1 MRLGPVPAL
10 LLATLVPAPTPAA
23 TLAPERL
30 IAGLAQPAPAR
41 TAFTEVRY
49 VGVLTRPLI
58 LRGELVWLG
67 GARLERDV
75 ATPYRETTRIDGDR
89 VRVVRPG
96 QPPQDF
102 DLGRAPELKG
112 LLTGFRAL
120 LSGDA
125 ALLRG
130 TFTVRASGDVRAWT
144 LQLAPR
150 DAALARR
157 LAGISVDGSGHALR
171 CLRMDQGNGDTSFT
185 LLGAL
190 ATSALP
196 ATPTPAALATLCAG
210 GPLP

>member
-1 MRLGPVPAL
+1 MLAL
-10 LLATLVPAPTPAA
+10 LAPTPAPAA

-41 TAFTEVRY
+41 TAFAEVRY
-49 VGVLTRPLI
+49 VGVLARPLI
-58 LRGELVWLG
+58 LHGALVWLG
-67 GARLERDV
+67 GAKLERDV
-75 ATPYRETTRIDGDR
+75 AEPYRETTTIDGNQ

-96 QPPQDF
+96 QPPQIF

-125 ALLRG
+125 ALLG
-130 TFTVRASGDVRAWT
+130 TTFAVSTSGDARAWT
-144 LQLAPR
+144 LELKPR

-157 LAGISVDGSGHALR
+157 LAGISVDGSGHRLR
-171 CLRMDQGNGDTSFT
+171 CLRMDQSNGDTSFT

-190 ATSALP
+190 AATALP
-196 ATPTPAALATLCAG
+196 AMPTPAELATLCAG
-210 GPLP
+210 APAP

>member
-1 MRLGPVPAL
+1 MALTPMPV
-10 LLATLVPAPTPAA
+10 AA
-23 TLAPERL
+23 AALAPDRL
-30 IAGLAQPAPAR
+30 IASLAQPAPAR
-41 TAFTEVRY
+41 TAFAEVRY

-58 LRGELVWLG
+58 LHGELAWLG
-67 GARLERDV
+67 GTRLERDV
-75 ATPYRETTRIDGDR
+75 AEPYRETTTIDGNQ

-96 QPPQDF
+96 QPPQTF

-120 LSGDA
+120 LSGDV
-125 ALLRG
+125 ALLRS
-130 TFTVRASGDVRAWT
+130 TFTVRASGDARAWT

-157 LAGISVDGSGHALR
+157 LAGISVDGSRHALR

-196 ATPTPAALATLCAG
+196 ATPTPAALATLCADS
-210 GPLP
+210 PPP

>member
-1 MRLGPVPAL
+1 MALTPMPVA
-10 LLATLVPAPTPAA
+10 AA
-23 TLAPERL
+23 TLAPDRL
-30 IAGLAQPAPAR
+30 IASLAQPAPAR
-41 TAFTEVRY
+41 TAFAEVRY

-58 LRGELVWLG
+58 LHGELAWLG
-67 GARLERDV
+67 GAQLERDV
-75 ATPYRETTRIDGDR
+75 TEPYRETTTIDGDQ

-96 QPPQDF
+96 QSPQTF

-125 ALLRG
+125 ALLRS
-130 TFTVRASGDVRAWT
+130 TFTVRASGDARAWT
-144 LQLAPR
+144 LQLEPR
-150 DAALARR
+150 NAALARR

-190 ATSALP
+190 ATTALP

-210 GPLP
+210 GAPP

>member
-1 MRLGPVPAL
+1 MTSGKRLRMRLGPVPAL

-75 ATPYRETTRIDGDR
+75 ATPYRETTRIDGAR

-102 DLGRAPELKG
+102 DL
-112 LLTGFRAL
+112 
-120 LSGDA
+120 
-125 ALLRG
+125 
-130 TFTVRASGDVRAWT
+130 
-144 LQLAPR
+144 
-150 DAALARR
+150 
-157 LAGISVDGSGHALR
+157 
-171 CLRMDQGNGDTSFT
+171 
-185 LLGAL
+185 
-190 ATSALP
+190 
-196 ATPTPAALATLCAG
+196 
-210 GPLP
+210 

>member
-1 MRLGPVPAL
+1 MLAL
-10 LLATLVPAPTPAA
+10 LTPTPAPAA
-23 TLAPERL
+23 TLAPDRL
-30 IAGLAQPAPAR
+30 IASLAQHAPAR
-41 TAFTEVRY
+41 TAFAEVRY

-58 LRGELVWLG
+58 LHGELAWLG

-75 ATPYRETTRIDGDR
+75 ATPYRETTRIDGDQ
-89 VRVVRPG
+89 VRVMRPG

-125 ALLRG
+125 ALLHGAFR
-130 TFTVRASGDVRAWT
+130 VRASGDARAWT
-144 LQLAPR
+144 LQLTPR
-150 DAALARR
+150 TAALARR
-157 LAGISVDGSGHALR
+157 LTGISVDGSGHALR

-190 ATSALP
+190 ATRALP

-210 GPLP
+210 SALP

>member
-1 MRLGPVPAL
+1 M
-10 LLATLVPAPTPAA
+10 
-23 TLAPERL
+23 
-30 IAGLAQPAPAR
+30 
-41 TAFTEVRY
+41 RY

-58 LRGELVWLG
+58 LHGELAWLG
-67 GARLERDV
+67 GAQLERDV
-75 ATPYRETTRIDGDR
+75 AAPYRETTTIDGNQ

-125 ALLRG
+125 ALLRA
-130 TFTVRASGDVRAWT
+130 TFSVSVSGDARAWT
-144 LQLAPR
+144 LQLTPR
-150 DAALARR
+150 DAALTRR

-171 CLRMDQGNGDTSFT
+171 CLRMDQSNGDTSFT

-196 ATPTPAALATLCAG
+196 ATPTPAELATLCAG
-210 GPLP
+210 GPAP